1 VDIFTQI
8 MKKIYYVRHGE
19 SVANAGG
26 ITMDHHVIP
35 LSEKGHKQA
44 VSVVG
49 LLPSN
54 PSSVYASKFIRTQ
67 QTAQTYLESV
77 NFSLNIH
84 PQLHELMNIDSA
96 LLAGMN
102 GDERKPIS
110 DEYWRTANPH
120 ARMGEAAEAF
130 IEFSNRV
137 DVVMR
142 DLQHFPNDTVM
153 FGHGIFL
160 ALIVWKTLGFPCDTP
175 EGMAAFRRF
184 QIGFPMPNC
193 AVYTLQVGE
202 NQSIRVQ
209 VKSVF
214 TAGKA

>member
-1 VDIFTQI
+1 VDIFTQK

-35 LSEKGHKQA
+35 LSEKGYKQA

-49 LLPSN
+49 SLPSK
-54 PSSVYASKFIRTQ
+54 PSRVYASKFIRTQ
-67 QTAQTYLESV
+67 QTAQPYLESV
-77 NFSLNIH
+77 NFSLDIH

-120 ARMGEAAEAF
+120 ARMGEAAETF

-142 DLQHFPNDTVM
+142 DLQHFLNDTVM

-175 EGMAAFRRF
+175 EAMAAFRRF
-184 QIGFPMPNC
+184 QIGLPLHNC
-193 AVYTLQVGE
+193 VVYTLHVSKTQPM
-202 NQSIRVQ
+202 RVQ
-209 VKSVF
+209 AQFLSN
-214 TAGKA
+214 